1 MLSKLFQVLVL
12 HVISA
17 TEVASNE
24 KFTLNQLLGAWGQ
37 GGFLPEVKIWFLF
50 KVMKP
55 KSLLTLFLDLVL

>member
-1 MLSKLFQVLVL
+1 MK
-12 HVISA
+12 
-17 TEVASNE
+17 